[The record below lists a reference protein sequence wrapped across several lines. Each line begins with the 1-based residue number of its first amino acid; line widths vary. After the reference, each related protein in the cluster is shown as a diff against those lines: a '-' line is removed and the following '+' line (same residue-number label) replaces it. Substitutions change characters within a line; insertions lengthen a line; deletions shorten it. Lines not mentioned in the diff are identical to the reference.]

1 MLLLYLTMIDSP
13 EDKTKFVV
21 LYKKGY
27 MKSIKSLMFYTAK
40 EEGTL
45 IERNILCKRLLWY
58 H

>member
-45 IERNILCKRLLWY
+45 DERNISK
-58 H
+58 